1 MLVVADLPTETK
13 NSWARDDPAVFI
25 LISISM
31 SKSGYRLLFQRSLNS
46 PQFVC
51 PKKLVSMS
59 INTYM
64 QWPVALGL

>member
-31 SKSGYRLLFQRSLNS
+31 SKSGYRLLFQRSLTLRS
-46 PQFVC
+46 LYV
-51 PKKLVSMS
+51 LR
-59 INTYM
+59 T
-64 QWPVALGL
+64 